1 MTDRST
7 DPLAAPASEPPAAPG
22 AKRRAPVPK
31 QKRPGPYR
39 VPKREDRHGL
49 LIVNT
54 GDGKGKTT
62 AALGL
67 LLRATGRGMRVGMF
81 QFMKS
86 VAINGEHAAA
96 ERLGLEIE
104 LLGAG
109 CTRGKHDT
117 TQDRALAVEGWAR
130 CHAALAGGAFD
141 ILVFDELTFPLTWGW
156 LDVTEV
162 LAAIV
167 ARPTGTHVVV
177 TGRDAHPALVV
188 AADLVTE
195 MRVVKHPYRDRGER
209 GQPGI
214 DW

>member
-7 DPLAAPASEPPAAPG
+7 DPLAAPESEEPSAG
-22 AKRRAPVPK
+22 ATKRRAPVPK

-39 VPKREDRHGL
+39 LPKREQRHGL
-49 LIVNT
+49 LVVNT

-81 QFMKS
+81 QFIKS

-96 ERLGLEIE
+96 ELLGVELE

-109 CTRGKHDT
+109 CTRHKDDT
-117 TQDRALAVEGWAR
+117 EQDRALAVDGWAR
-130 CHAALAGGAFD
+130 CRAALAGGEFD
-141 ILVFDELTFPLTWGW
+141 ILIFDELTFPLTWGW
-156 LDVTEV
+156 LDVTDV
-162 LAAIV
+162 LAAIA
-167 ARPTGTHVVV
+167 ARPVGTHVVV
-177 TGRDAHPALVV
+177 TGRDAHPALVA